1 MAGLISL
8 LRSALTDLLSEAL
21 ICFIKPPRS
30 ESGLDEEAS
39 TFLEERDTVGS
50 AHKRIAAFDEVNGIT
65 SMLAPIDPFET
76 NEWHWITS
84 KD

>member
-39 TFLEERDTVGS
+39 TFLEEEDRVGS
-50 AHKRIAAFDEVNGIT
+50 THKWIIAFDEVNGIT
-65 SMLAPIDPFET
+65 PMIPSFGTFET
-76 NEWHWITS
+76 NEWN
-84 KD
+84 